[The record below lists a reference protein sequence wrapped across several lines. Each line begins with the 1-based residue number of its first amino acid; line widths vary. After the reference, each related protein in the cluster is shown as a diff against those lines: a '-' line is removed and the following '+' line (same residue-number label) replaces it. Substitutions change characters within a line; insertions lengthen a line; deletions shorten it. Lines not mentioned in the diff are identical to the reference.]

1 MDGTRLFRGI
11 EKRTAS
17 FNGDEGGMKTCEN
30 GNHIANEPTNCNE
43 PHDLR
48 EVALLFPPG
57 QGTVYLKGK

>member
-1 MDGTRLFRGI
+1 
-11 EKRTAS
+11 
-17 FNGDEGGMKTCEN
+17 MKTCEN